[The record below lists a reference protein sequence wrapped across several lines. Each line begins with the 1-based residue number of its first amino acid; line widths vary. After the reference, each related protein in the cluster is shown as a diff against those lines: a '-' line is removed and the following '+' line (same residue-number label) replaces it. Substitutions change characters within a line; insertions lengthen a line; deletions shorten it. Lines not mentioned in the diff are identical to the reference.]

1 MREIFHADI
10 IFNAALF
17 HIVLQ
22 AMANNYNQSSCCQ
35 KKKKKTLRSVIRSGH
50 VN

>member
-1 MREIFHADI
+1 MREIFHAHI

-22 AMANNYNQSSCCQ
+22 AMVNNYNQASCCQ
-35 KKKKKTLRSVIRSGH
+35 KNK
-50 VN
+50 